1 MGNMLTPNLIKTQ
14 NTITKKQKNKKSA
27 QEKYSQGAKIHEC
40 GVVLAKNGYINKYK
54 L

>member
-14 NTITKKQKNKKSA
+14 NTITKNKKSA